1 MSPASSSAG
10 AVPGRSQIE
19 NWDIDHLEG
28 SAGRWRASATE
39 FEDLFALHRQNISAP
54 GGTEWEGTANDAALD
69 RVTADTA
76 VVTRHAEIVC
86 SAADLADA
94 SIGDLRAAQRA
105 AITAIAEA
113 EADGFRVGEDL
124 SVTDTRRIDVSTMAD
139 RYTAAVEH
147 AENIRW
153 NASQLLATD
162 TLIGQRLTSKAAE
175 LNGIRFDGEGTIQV
189 ANFGGGFKESP
200 FDDDPRLLTREQ
212 ALAAW
217 EMLESDKAVYRS
229 RCTVRPFVLPNE
241 QAAYQAC
248 LDDQL
253 ALDTRQAALE
263 ARLRE
268 LGVEILPP
276 GIEAAPGAAGM
287 PASRGL
293 PPDGIYP
300 PVEGKVTQ
308 GPASRP
314 SEQARGGQSLWDE
327 KGGEWRYFPGDK
339 YHNPHWDYNPHNS
352 PTSPWQNIAIGDLP
366 PRTGP

>member
-1 MSPASSSAG
+1 MSPAA
-10 AVPGRSQIE
+10 ANPGLTRSRVE
-19 NWDIDHLEG
+19 NWDIGHLEV
-28 SAGRWRASATE
+28 AAARWRASADE
-39 FEDLFALHRQNISAP
+39 FEELFSQHRLNIAGP
-54 GGTEWEGTANDAALD
+54 GGTEWEGTAKDAALD
-69 RVTADTA
+69 RVTADSA
-76 VVTRHAEIVC
+76 IVGRHGDVVRA
-86 SAADLADA
+86 AADLADA
-94 SIGDLRAAQRA
+94 SIADLRAAQRA
-105 AITAIAEA
+105 VLTAITDA
-113 EADGFRVGEDL
+113 EADGFRVAEDMR
-124 SVTDTRRIDVSTMAD
+124 VTDTRRYDIATILD
-139 RYTAAVEH
+139 RNRALAEH
-147 AENIRW
+147 ADNIQW
-153 NASQLLATD
+153 NANQLLATD
-162 TLIGQRLTSKAAE
+162 TLIGQRLTAKAAE
-175 LNGIRFDGEGTIQV
+175 LNGIRFDGEGIIR
-189 ANFGGGFKESP
+189 AASFGDGFKQSP

-217 EMLESDKAVYRS
+217 EMLESDKAMYRS

-276 GIEAAPGAAGM
+276 GVESAPGAAGM

-293 PPDGIYP
+293 PPGGVYP
-300 PVEGKVTQ
+300 PVEGKVTE

-339 YHNPHWDYNPHNS
+339 YHNPHWDYNAHNT